1 MMIRKQ
7 LSSFGEVVS
16 LPELPLNDF
25 LSSKLTFCS
34 SDTVISEHEEEATIT
49 SVYNHSDDEYDSL
62 SEDECS
68 DQVDVNQTE
77 GKYICM
83 YIMVPYNY
91 NGFTDLASD
100 DTLNDLNNSPSS
112 SAVVTKRAVSEHRK
126 CIIVH
131 DQLLNLCVLYIDMY
145 MYVKVIE

>member
-7 LSSFGEVVS
+7 ISSFGEVVS

-62 SEDECS
+62 SEDEYS
-68 DQVDVNQTE
+68 DQIDVNQTE
-77 GKYICM
+77 GKYVCTLWFHII
-83 YIMVPYNY
+83 IMI
-91 NGFTDLASD
+91 
-100 DTLNDLNNSPSS
+100 
-112 SAVVTKRAVSEHRK
+112 HRPCK
-126 CIIVH
+126 
-131 DQLLNLCVLYIDMY
+131 
-145 MYVKVIE
+145 